1 MYNICTVSG
10 EIGFLSEQRR
20 SNVAVTRARRHLTII
35 GDSST
40 ISHEPFLSE
49 LLDHISSAGEVQS
62 AFDYI
67 HGTIL
72 VSMH

>member
-1 MYNICTVSG
+1 MYKQEFIIERGDS
-10 EIGFLSEQRR
+10 S
-20 SNVAVTRARRHLTII
+20 SRRHLAII

-40 ISHEPFLSE
+40 VSHEPFLNE

-72 VSMH
+72 AYLFYEFL